1 MGVYEKEKLININ
14 NIKSHALAILVDNQA
29 GALARVVGMF
39 SARGYN
45 IDSLT
50 VAKVTT
56 NESISRITI
65 ITSGTP
71 MKIEQIKSQLGRIV
85 TVHKVVDLT
94 SEGPFVSREL
104 IFVKVKCKGEKRLE
118 ALRTADI
125 FRAKVVDSTKQSFIF
140 ELTGSSE
147 KLDAFISLMKGLG
160 LAELARTGAVA
171 ISRGSLKIN

>member
-1 MGVYEKEKLININ
+1 MSVYEKEKLININ

-29 GALARVVGMF
+29 GSLARVVGMF

>member
-1 MGVYEKEKLININ
+1 MSVYEKEKLININ

-29 GALARVVGMF
+29 GSLARVVGMF

-147 KLDAFISLMKGLG
+147 KLDAFISLMKDLG
-160 LAELARTGAVA
+160 LTELARTGAVA
-171 ISRGSLKIN
+171 ISRGSLKIK

>member
-1 MGVYEKEKLININ
+1 MSVYEKDKLINVN

-50 VAKVTT
+50 VAKVIKDE
-56 NESISRITI
+56 NISRITI

-85 TVHKVVDLT
+85 IVHKVVDLT
-94 SEGPFVSREL
+94 LEGPFVSREL

-147 KLDAFISLMKGLG
+147 KLDAFISLMKDLG
-160 LAELARTGAVA
+160 LTELARTGAVA
-171 ISRGSLKIN
+171 ISRGSLKIK

>member
-1 MGVYEKEKLININ
+1 MSVYEKN
-14 NIKSHALAILVDNQA
+14 NLDNDYVKSHALAILVDNQV
-29 GALARVVGMF
+29 GALARVVSMF
-39 SARGYN
+39 SARSYN

-50 VAKVTT
+50 VAKVAS
-56 NESISRITI
+56 NENISRITI

-85 TVHKVVDLT
+85 LVHKVVDLT
-94 SEGPFVSREL
+94 SEGDYVSREL
-104 IFVKVKCKGEKRLE
+104 IFVKVKSKGEKRVE

-140 ELTGSSE
+140 ELTGSSD
-147 KLDAFISLMKGLG
+147 KLDAFITLMKDLG
-160 LAELARTGAVA
+160 LIEVARTGSVA

>member
-1 MGVYEKEKLININ
+1 MSVYEKEKLININ

-29 GALARVVGMF
+29 GSLARVVGMF

-147 KLDAFISLMKGLG
+147 KLDAFISLMKDLG